1 MKGSEQFDE
10 MEVTLRATIR
20 ACREEDLPALEWM
33 GLYSRHRTIIREA
46 FEAQERG
53 EGLMLLAV
61 SAGFPI
67 AQVWMSFGGSGRIP
81 SAKLWAVR
89 TFFPLQGAGI
99 GMRMM
104 RAAQRILARRG
115 IERAELEVAPR
126 NRKALDFYRGL
137 GWRVAGREEEE
148 AAGESGHILLEKELV
163 PA

>member
-1 MKGSEQFDE
+1 MKGTEQFDE

-33 GLYSRHRTIIREA
+33 GLYSRDRKIIREA
-46 FEAQERG
+46 YEAQQRG

-67 AQVWMSFGGSGRIP
+67 AQVWMSFGHRGRTP
-81 SAKLWAVR
+81 FAKLWAVR

-99 GMRMM
+99 GIRMM
-104 RAAQRILARRG
+104 RTALRILARRG
-115 IERAELEVAPR
+115 IRRAELEVAPH
-126 NRKALDFYRGL
+126 NGKALGFYRGL
-137 GWRVAGREEEE
+137 GFRHVGHGKRD
-148 AAGESGHILLEKELV
+148 AGEPDYILLAKDLA